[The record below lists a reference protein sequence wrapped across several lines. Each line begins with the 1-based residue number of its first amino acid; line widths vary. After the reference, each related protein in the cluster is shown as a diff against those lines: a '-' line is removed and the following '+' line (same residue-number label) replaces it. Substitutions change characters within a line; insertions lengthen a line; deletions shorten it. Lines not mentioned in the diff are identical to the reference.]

1 MTSKEPGCK
10 GQEREEKKR
19 GQGDEGLKMERPGD
33 INQLK
38 ERSWRDEENE

>member
-1 MTSKEPGCK
+1 MTSKEVMAAK
-10 GQEREEKKR
+10 GRRERK
-19 GQGDEGLKMERPGD
+19 GDEGMKMERTGD

>member
-1 MTSKEPGCK
+1 MTSKELGCK
-10 GQEREEKKR
+10 GQEREEKRR
-19 GQGDEGLKMERPGD
+19 GQGDEGMKMERTRD